1 MLGKVALEEAFALP
15 RFHEKTQW
23 WASLF
28 AIDAAKHAAEI
39 SDITDKRIKYMDQH
53 GVGHT
58 VLSYTAPGVQDVW
71 DPKEAQALAVEVND
85 YIAEAIK
92 PHPDRFSAFAYVL
105 IRSKES
111 RISANMNC
119 STLSMHDP
127 NEASAELKRVVKEY
141 GFKGALVNDTQ
152 RAGSDGDDMIF
163 YDGPEWDVFWSTV
176 EELDVPFYLHPRN
189 PTGTIHEKLWAKRS
203 WLIGPPLSFAQ
214 GVSLHVLGM
223 VTNGV
228 FARHPK
234 LQIILG
240 HLGEH
245 IPFDMWRINHW
256 FEDIKKP
263 LGLSCKKTIR
273 EYFEQNL
280 WITTSGHFSTST
292 LQFCLGEVGADRIL
306 FSIDYPFESFGDAC
320 NWYDDIPM
328 NKSDKKKIGR
338 DNAAKLLKL
347 GDFKDSK
354 A

>member
-1 MLGKVALEEAFALP
+1 ML
-15 RFHEKTQW
+15 R
-23 WASLF
+23 
-28 AIDAAKHAAEI
+28 
-39 SDITDKRIKYMDQH
+39 
-53 GVGHT
+53 
-58 VLSYTAPGVQDVW
+58 
-71 DPKEAQALAVEVND
+71 
-85 YIAEAIK
+85 
-92 PHPDRFSAFAYVL
+92 
-105 IRSKES
+105 
-111 RISANMNC
+111 
-119 STLSMHDP
+119 TLSMHDP
-127 NEASAELKRVVKEY
+127 NEASAELRRVITKY

-152 RAGSDGDDMIF
+152 RAGADGDDMIF
-163 YDGPEWDVFWSTV
+163 YDGPEWDVFWSTI

-189 PTGTIHEKLWAKRS
+189 PTGSIHEKLWAKRS

-228 FARHPK
+228 FDRHPK
-234 LQIILG
+234 LQVILG

-320 NWYDDIPM
+320 DWYDDVKM
-328 NKSDKKKIGR
+328 NNSDKKKIGR
-338 DNAAKLLKL
+338 DNAKKLLKL
-347 GDFKDSK
+347 GEFKDS
-354 A
+354 AA

>member
-15 RFHEKTQW
+15 RFHERTQW
-23 WASLF
+23 WASMF
-28 AIDAAKHAAEI
+28 AIDAAKHAKEI
-39 SDITDKRIKYMDQH
+39 SDITERRIKYMDEH

-58 VLSYTAPGVQDVW
+58 VLSYTAPGVQDIW
-71 DPKEAQALAVEVND
+71 DPKEAQDLAVEVND
-85 YIAEAIK
+85 YIADAIK
-92 PHPDRFSAFAYVL
+92 GHPDRFSAFAYV
-105 IRSKES
+105 SNAG
-111 RISANMNC
+111 RISDKEADLSS

-127 NEASAELKRVVKEY
+127 NEAAAELKRVVKDY

-152 RAGSDGDDMIF
+152 RAGEDGDDMIF
-163 YDGPEWDVFWSTV
+163 YDGQEWDVFWSTV

-228 FARHPK
+228 FDRYPK
-234 LQIILG
+234 LQVILG

-273 EYFEQNL
+273 DYFAENL